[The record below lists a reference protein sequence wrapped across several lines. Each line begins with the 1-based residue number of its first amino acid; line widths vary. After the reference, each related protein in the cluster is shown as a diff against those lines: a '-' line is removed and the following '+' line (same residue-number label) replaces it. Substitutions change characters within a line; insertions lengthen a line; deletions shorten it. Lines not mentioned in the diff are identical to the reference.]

1 VSLFFFNSFLDV
13 VANFVLSEIKERE
26 CVIVLSAEIE
36 RMLHAIKKNKKAQD
50 ILDRINQ
57 RSA

>member
-1 VSLFFFNSFLDV
+1 V
-13 VANFVLSEIKERE
+13 VANFILSEIKEKD
-26 CVIVLSAEIE
+26 CIIVPSAEIE
-36 RMLHAIKKNKKAQD
+36 RMLHAIKKSKKAKD